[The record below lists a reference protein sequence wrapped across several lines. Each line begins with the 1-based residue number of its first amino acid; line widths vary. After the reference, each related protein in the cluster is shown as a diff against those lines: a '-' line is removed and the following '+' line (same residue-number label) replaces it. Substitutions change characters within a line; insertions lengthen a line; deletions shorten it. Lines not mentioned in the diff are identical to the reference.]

1 MPRKSS
7 IINDELINKCT
18 IALKHQGNSGMLS
31 KRLQA
36 IISVKDHNISVVS
49 SVFGVT
55 RATLTKWI
63 KDFDHQSIDGL
74 LIKKGRGRKRV
85 FNDREEEKIKKM
97 IELDPNITGKSLQ
110 KIIEDQMHITVGIA
124 TIYRVM
130 KSVGFSYITPRQNHY
145 KQDKEKV
152 VEFKKNSK

>member
-1 MPRKSS
+1 
-7 IINDELINKCT
+7 
-18 IALKHQGNSGMLS
+18 
-31 KRLQA
+31 
-36 IISVKDHNISVVS
+36 VKDHNISVVS

-145 KQDKEKV
+145 KQDKDKTDI
-152 VEFKKNSK
+152 FKKNSK

>member
-7 IINDELINKCT
+7 IINDDLINKCN
-18 IALKHQGNSGMLS
+18 IALKEQGKSGMLS

-55 RATLTKWI
+55 RVTLAKWI
-63 KDFDHQSIDGL
+63 KDFDHQLVDGL
-74 LIKKGRGRKRV
+74 LIKKGRGRKRA
-85 FNDREEEKIKKM
+85 FNYKEEEKIKKI
-97 IELDPNITGKSLQ
+97 IEQDPNITGKSLQ
-110 KIIEDQMHITVGIA
+110 KIIENQMHITVGIA

-130 KSVGFSYITPRQNHY
+130 QSVGFSYITPRQNHY
-145 KQDKEKV
+145 KQDKGKV

>member
-7 IINDELINKCT
+7 IVNDDLVSKCI
-18 IALKHQGNSGMLS
+18 IALKNQGKSGMLS

-49 SVFGVT
+49 SVFGIT

-63 KDFDHQSIDGL
+63 KDFDHQLIDGL

-85 FNDREEEKIKKM
+85 FNDKEEEKIKKI
-97 IELDPNITGKSLQ
+97 IEQDPNITGKSLQ
-110 KIIEDQMHITVGIA
+110 KIIKNKMHITVGIA
-124 TIYRVM
+124 TTYRVM

-145 KQDKEKV
+145 KQDKEKADI
-152 VEFKKNSK
+152 FKKNSK

>member
-7 IINDELINKCT
+7 IINDELINKCK
-18 IALKHQGNSGMLS
+18 IALKNQGKSGMVS

-49 SVFGVT
+49 SVFGIT

-85 FNDREEEKIKKM
+85 FNDKEEEKIKKM

-110 KIIEDQMHITVGIA
+110 KIIENQIHITVGIA